1 MEVTRVSERRALS
14 VIVASMSV
22 HVLRIELSLCFTPS
36 RLIKEFLMCL
46 DDDVGGKVRRMNL
59 LSVEVLAGEGE
70 SPEGRGLD

>member
-1 MEVTRVSERRALS
+1 
-14 VIVASMSV
+14 
-22 HVLRIELSLCFTPS
+22 
-36 RLIKEFLMCL
+36 MCL